1 MAKQDDSSGGI
12 ELLDRRQAA
21 GRLKFSTRKLYN
33 ETKEG
38 RIPHVRLGRLIR
50 FIPADLDAYVESH
63 RIGGQ

>member
-1 MAKQDDSSGGI
+1 MARQDDYLGGI

-38 RIPHVRLGRLIR
+38 RIPHVRLGRLVR
-50 FIPADLDAYVESH
+50 FIPADLDAYVEAH
-63 RIGGQ
+63 RMGGG